1 MNPPHEVRKLSQS
14 SGPAPPISKFF
25 FVDQTQ
31 LGDQPEE
38 PASLMGDLG
47 GTGDSRES
55 PLQRA
60 GSRAP
65 GSDAHSSTRAS
76 SAAIGRLD
84 SGASSPLLQTEM
96 MPEEDGC
103 VCPYCHR
110 DYRKPRV
117 LDCLHS
123 MCEDCIIA
131 QLDGR
136 RDKARELEKR
146 IAATDCVLQ
155 ERASNDRPTP
165 PGVIKCPTC
174 AQESHV
180 GNDIRFVHS
189 MLIDF
194 VRNAASGDTP
204 AERNCR
210 SCKSDLPAVAYCR
223 QCGTDLCPNCLQ
235 AHKDMRMFEGHEVMS
250 YDELEKTGRAGE
262 VRRVLCPAHGLPYLV
277 LCAGCEALA
286 CRRSGNREV
295 TQWGTV
301 PTVLC
306 AGCEALACRNCLDS
320 EHHSHKI
327 VDVTPVVVKAISNEL
342 VLKMENVSNKWS
354 VALESWHSEADR
366 ASTLMMHFENAKAT
380 IDFAYEEAARVLE
393 ASRLRKHAE
402 LEEARM
408 RKHAELEEARDRQ
421 EETIEEV
428 YRKVD
433 VTQMRIDGAIKFSNR
448 LLDSANGVELL
459 ASRKKVL
466 HQLNSLEHTMPSLH
480 TESELRFAPVMKKTL
495 EATLRNAVGD
505 IISQALPS
513 SVSAMSLDGGGSTI
527 TRISASESEWA
538 AVNGMKEARGDGGG
552 LMATMNEQ
560 RGGGGRDDRSDV
572 GLPPGG
578 DRGGP
583 GSVRG
588 GGASSSLAT
597 STITPIGG
605 ERAARA
611 KAGVA
616 GGVGM
621 QAAAAA
627 AAFAGGWPP
636 SSNPPE
642 LPSPSPPKDQ
652 QQQLQT
658 ATSVAGGQVV
668 ALPQPNAATAA
679 ALQHL
684 QQQAAAA
691 SAAAAA
697 AGTPTPPAGLPP
709 AWAAALAGNPA
720 AAADP
725 RLAGSKH
732 TYPAADGEWVALK
745 SRKIA
750 SNAAAAAAGSDQA
763 ILAAGLGK
771 NVHEIKLAFA
781 HGTGSAGNSI
791 RELHS
796 PGGFA
801 VADNDEILIADTNNH
816 RIVVI
821 TPSMP
826 WKFGRPGQEDG
837 QLCFPRR
844 VVAMKGFETARYVV
858 IDKAVDNK
866 SRAQLFGATG
876 EFIRRI
882 NLTAVV
888 PKGGIEVWAATSTP
902 TGHLVMVDQSSVIY
916 TLDIKEEGV
925 EPLNL
930 SVIYTLDIKE
940 PIYRMGCSRE
950 NLGVIYTVDI
960 KEAQPRVVNWVD
972 ASNHLMEAS
981 DVAVHEKSIYVTDFR
996 GHGVHVFSHE
1006 GAVHEKS
1013 IYVTDFR
1020 GHGVHVFSHEA
1031 MRYGRSEAIWWG
1043 RGEGA
1048 VHEKSIYVT
1057 DFRGHGVHVF
1067 SHEGTYLRKIGE
1079 PSHTPFPIGIDVARS
1094 GELLIAHTHGNK
1106 LTIVCYSPE
1115 GALQHQFVNCDFRM
1129 SRCAALRCTST
1140 GHIVTLSKHAHTLYG
1155 FRRIMSPRS

>member
-1 MNPPHEVRKLSQS
+1 MRVLWPVWPLSPPLRLRIGALARATGPQHEVRKLSQS

-31 LGDQPEE
+31 CDQPEE

-55 PLQRA
+55 PLQRS

-194 VRNAASGDTP
+194 VRNAASGDAP

-286 CRRSGNREV
+286 CR
-295 TQWGTV
+295 
-301 PTVLC
+301 
-306 AGCEALACRNCLDS
+306 NCLDS
-320 EHHSHKI
+320 EHLSHKI

-380 IDFAYEEAARVLE
+380 IDLAYEEAARVLE
-393 ASRLRKHAE
+393 ASRL
-402 LEEARM
+402 

-466 HQLNSLEHTMPSLH
+466 HQLNSLEDRKRHTMPSLH

-513 SVSAMSLDGGGSTI
+513 SVSTMSLDGGGSTI
-527 TRISASESEWA
+527 TTRISASESEWA

-552 LMATMNEQ
+552 LMMATMNEQ
-560 RGGGGRDDRSDV
+560 RGAGGGGRDDRSDV
-572 GLPPGG
+572 GLPQGG

-636 SSNPPE
+636 S
-642 LPSPSPPKDQ
+642 LTAV
-652 QQQLQT
+652 LQ
-658 ATSVAGGQVV
+658 AAQAASAFQGQGGS
-668 ALPQPNAATAA
+668 
-679 ALQHL
+679 
-684 QQQAAAA
+684 AAAA
-691 SAAAAA
+691 NAVAAAAA
-697 AGTPTPPAGLPP
+697 AKQQHLMAMFLQQQQAQHGSLALRQFG
-709 AWAAALAGNPA
+709 AAAEA
-720 AAADP
+720 ANAHIL
-725 RLAGSKH
+725 RQM
-732 TYPAADGEWVALK
+732 
-745 SRKIA
+745 IA

-801 VADNDEILIADTNNH
+801 VAENDEILIADTNNH

-821 TPSMP
+821 TPTMP

-916 TLDIKEEGV
+916 TLDIKE
-925 EPLNL
+925 
-930 SVIYTLDIKE
+930 
-940 PIYRMGCSRE
+940 
-950 NLGVIYTVDI
+950 
-960 KEAQPRVVNWVD
+960 AQPRVVNWVD

-981 DVAVHEKSIYVTDFR
+981 DV
-996 GHGVHVFSHE
+996 
-1006 GAVHEKS
+1006 
-1013 IYVTDFR
+1013 
-1020 GHGVHVFSHEA
+1020 
-1031 MRYGRSEAIWWG
+1031 
-1043 RGEGA
+1043 A

-1115 GALQHQFVNCDFRM
+1115 GALQHQFVNCDFR
-1129 SRCAALRCTST
+1129 
-1140 GHIVTLSKHAHTLYG
+1140 SK
-1155 FRRIMSPRS
+1155 

>member
-1 MNPPHEVRKLSQS
+1 
-14 SGPAPPISKFF
+14 
-25 FVDQTQ
+25 
-31 LGDQPEE
+31 
-38 PASLMGDLG
+38 
-47 GTGDSRES
+47 
-55 PLQRA
+55 
-60 GSRAP
+60 
-65 GSDAHSSTRAS
+65 
-76 SAAIGRLD
+76 
-84 SGASSPLLQTEM
+84 
-96 MPEEDGC
+96 
-103 VCPYCHR
+103 
-110 DYRKPRV
+110 
-117 LDCLHS
+117 
-123 MCEDCIIA
+123 
-131 QLDGR
+131 
-136 RDKARELEKR
+136 
-146 IAATDCVLQ
+146 
-155 ERASNDRPTP
+155 
-165 PGVIKCPTC
+165 
-174 AQESHV
+174 
-180 GNDIRFVHS
+180 
-189 MLIDF
+189 
-194 VRNAASGDTP
+194 
-204 AERNCR
+204 
-210 SCKSDLPAVAYCR
+210 
-223 QCGTDLCPNCLQ
+223 
-235 AHKDMRMFEGHEVMS
+235 MS

-262 VRRVLCPAHGLPYLV
+262 VRRVLCPAHGLPYL
-277 LCAGCEALA
+277 
-286 CRRSGNREV
+286 
-295 TQWGTV
+295 
-301 PTVLC
+301 VLC

-393 ASRLRKHAE
+393 ASRL
-402 LEEARM
+402 

-697 AGTPTPPAGLPP
+697 AGTPTPTRPACRPP
-709 AWAAALAGNPA
+709 GPPHSPANPA

-725 RLAGSKH
+725 RLAAAVLQAAQAASAFQGQGGS
-732 TYPAADGEWVALK
+732 AAAANAVAAAAAAKQQQHLMAMFLQQQQAQHG
-745 SRKIA
+745 SLALRQFGAAAEAANAHILRQMIA

-888 PKGGIEVWAATSTP
+888 PKGGIELGRFNLTAVVPKGGIEVWAATSTP

-930 SVIYTLDIKE
+930 SVIYTL
-940 PIYRMGCSRE
+940 
-950 NLGVIYTVDI
+950 DI

-1006 GAVHEKS
+1006 GKDS
-1013 IYVTDFR
+1013 C
-1020 GHGVHVFSHEA
+1020 A
-1031 MRYGRSEAIWWG
+1031 MRVR
-1043 RGEGA
+1043 
-1048 VHEKSIYVT
+1048 
-1057 DFRGHGVHVF
+1057 
-1067 SHEGTYLRKIGE
+1067 
-1079 PSHTPFPIGIDVARS
+1079 
-1094 GELLIAHTHGNK
+1094 
-1106 LTIVCYSPE
+1106 
-1115 GALQHQFVNCDFRM
+1115 
-1129 SRCAALRCTST
+1129 
-1140 GHIVTLSKHAHTLYG
+1140 
-1155 FRRIMSPRS
+1155 

>member
-1 MNPPHEVRKLSQS
+1 DEAKREASSFLRDFDYNLFGRSEAVRKASQS
-14 SGPAPPISKFF
+14 SGFLETGGLSDSRFAAELADIP
-25 FVDQTQ
+25 
-31 LGDQPEE
+31 
-38 PASLMGDLG
+38 SLMS

-55 PLQRA
+55 PLHRS

-65 GSDAHSSTRAS
+65 GSGANSTRAS

-146 IAATDCVLQ
+146 AALTDCVLQ
-155 ERASNDRPTP
+155 EKANNDRPTP

-174 AQESHV
+174 SQESHV

-194 VRNAASGDTP
+194 VRNAASGDAP
-204 AERNCR
+204 VERNCR

-250 YDELEKTGRAGE
+250 YEELEKAGRAGE
-262 VRRVLCPAHGLPYLV
+262 VRRVLCPLHGLPYLV

-286 CRRSGNREV
+286 CR
-295 TQWGTV
+295 
-301 PTVLC
+301 
-306 AGCEALACRNCLDS
+306 NCLDAD
-320 EHHSHKI
+320 HLTHKI
-327 VDVTPVVVKAISNEL
+327 VDVTPVVVKAISSEL
-342 VLKMENVSNKWS
+342 IHQMDKVSRKWS
-354 VALESWHSEADR
+354 IALESWHSEADR
-366 ASTLMMHFENAKAT
+366 ASTLMTHFENAKAT
-380 IDFAYEEAARVLE
+380 IDLAYEEAARVLE
-393 ASRLRKHAE
+393 ASRLRKHQ
-402 LEEARM
+402 
-408 RKHAELEEARDRQ
+408 ELEEARDRQ

-433 VTQMRIDGAIKFSNR
+433 ITQTRIDGAIKFANR

-495 EATLRNAVGD
+495 EATFRNAVGD

-513 SVSAMSLDGGGSTI
+513 SVSAMSLDGMSSNTI
-527 TRISASESEWA
+527 TRVSAAESEWA
-538 AVNGMKEARGDGGG
+538 GVNGMKDGRGDEGGRREG
-552 LMATMNEQ
+552 AGAGAGDQ
-560 RGGGGRDDRSDV
+560 RERRGEDGVGGVIGGGGGRSEMGRGEGRSTER
-572 GLPPGG
+572 P
-578 DRGGP
+578 
-583 GSVRG
+583 
-588 GGASSSLAT
+588 SSLAA

-621 QAAAAA
+621 STPGVQAAAVA
-627 AAFAGGWPP
+627 AAFGAGGWPP

-642 LPSPSPPKDQ
+642 LPSPSPPKEPASLGAGSGGGGPAVSQ
-652 QQQLQT
+652 AVTLPPQTSAAAVVVMQQLQQ
-658 ATSVAGGQVV
+658 A
-668 ALPQPNAATAA
+668 
-679 ALQHL
+679 
-684 QQQAAAA
+684 AAAA
-691 SAAAAA
+691 SAAAS
-697 AGTPTPPAGLPP
+697 TPTPTGAGLPP
-709 AWAAALAGNPA
+709 PWAAALAANPA

-725 RLAGSKH
+725 RIAAAVLQAAGAFPGAGANPVAAAAAAKQLQMAMFLQQQQQQHGNLALRQFG
-732 TYPAADGEWVALK
+732 AAAAVADAHIL
-745 SRKIA
+745 RQMLA

-781 HGTGSAGNSI
+781 HGTGSAGNSL

-801 VADNDEILIADTNNH
+801 VAENDEILIADTNNH

-821 TPSMP
+821 TPAMP

-916 TLDIKEEGV
+916 TLDIKE
-925 EPLNL
+925 
-930 SVIYTLDIKE
+930 
-940 PIYRMGCSRE
+940 
-950 NLGVIYTVDI
+950 
-960 KEAQPRVVNWVD
+960 AQPRVVNWVD

-981 DVAVHEKSIYVTDFR
+981 DV
-996 GHGVHVFSHE
+996 
-1006 GAVHEKS
+1006 
-1013 IYVTDFR
+1013 
-1020 GHGVHVFSHEA
+1020 
-1031 MRYGRSEAIWWG
+1031 
-1043 RGEGA
+1043 A

-1115 GALQHQFVNCDFRM
+1115 GALQHQFVNCDFRVRVEQM

-1155 FRRIMSPRS
+1155 FRRILAPRT

>member
-1 MNPPHEVRKLSQS
+1 MADEVKRETPPCMRDGDYNLFGSHQVRKASQS
-14 SGPAPPISKFF
+14 SGILEIGVGSDTAR
-25 FVDQTQ
+25 
-31 LGDQPEE
+31 LGSDLIETS
-38 PASLMGDLG
+38 SLMGDHS

-55 PLQRA
+55 PLQRS

-65 GSDAHSSTRAS
+65 GSGANSTRAS

-146 IAATDCVLQ
+146 IAATTDCVLQ
-155 ERASNDRPTP
+155 EKASNDRPTP

-174 AQESHV
+174 SQESHV

-194 VRNAASGDTP
+194 VRNAASGEAP
-204 AERNCR
+204 VERNCR

-250 YDELEKTGRAGE
+250 YDELERAGRAGE
-262 VRRVLCPAHGLPYLV
+262 VRRVLCPLHGLPYLV

-286 CRRSGNREV
+286 CR
-295 TQWGTV
+295 
-301 PTVLC
+301 
-306 AGCEALACRNCLDS
+306 NCLDAD
-320 EHHSHKI
+320 HLAHKI
-327 VDVTPVVVKAISNEL
+327 VDVTPVVVKAISHEL
-342 VLKMENVSNKWS
+342 IHQMDKVSSKWS

-366 ASTLMMHFENAKAT
+366 ASTLQMHYENAKAT
-380 IDFAYEEAARVLE
+380 IDLAFEDAARVLE
-393 ASRLRKHAE
+393 AARLRKHQE
-402 LEEARM
+402 LDQ
-408 RKHAELEEARDRQ
+408 ARDRQ

-433 VTQMRIDGAIKFSNR
+433 VTQTRIDGAIKFANR

-495 EATLRNAVGD
+495 EATFRNAVGD

-513 SVSAMSLDGGGSTI
+513 SVSTMSLDGGGSTI
-527 TRISASESEWA
+527 TRISAAESEGWA
-538 AVNGMKEARGDGGG
+538 AVNGMKEARGDAAAAAAAAGDERRG
-552 LMATMNEQ
+552 T
-560 RGGGGRDDRSDV
+560 GGGGAGDQARREETA
-572 GLPPGG
+572 GG
-578 DRGGP
+578 RQE
-583 GSVRG
+583 RG
-588 GGASSSLAT
+588 GGASSSSTLAT

-611 KAGVA
+611 KAGVS
-616 GGVGM
+616 GGVGMGVAPGSM

-652 QQQLQT
+652 T
-658 ATSVAGGQVV
+658 SGGATQVV
-668 ALPQPNAATAA
+668 AVPQSS
-679 ALQHL
+679 
-684 QQQAAAA
+684 A

-697 AGTPTPPAGLPP
+697 AVAMQQLQAAASAAASTPTPSAAGGLPP
-709 AWAAALAGNPA
+709 AWAAALAANPA

-725 RLAGSKH
+725 RIAAAVLHAAGAFPAGGNAVHAAAAAKQLQMAMFMQQQQQRHGNLALQQFGAAAA
-732 TYPAADGEWVALK
+732 AADAQIL
-745 SRKIA
+745 RQMLA
-750 SNAAAAAAGSDQA
+750 SNAAAAAAGTDQA

-781 HGTGSAGNSI
+781 HGTGSAGNSL

-801 VADNDEILIADTNNH
+801 VAENDEILIADTNNH

-821 TPSMP
+821 TPAMP

-844 VVAMKGFETARYVV
+844 VVAMKGFETPRYVV

-916 TLDIKEEGV
+916 TLDIKE
-925 EPLNL
+925 
-930 SVIYTLDIKE
+930 
-940 PIYRMGCSRE
+940 
-950 NLGVIYTVDI
+950 
-960 KEAQPRVVNWVD
+960 AQPRVVNWVD

-981 DVAVHEKSIYVTDFR
+981 DV
-996 GHGVHVFSHE
+996 
-1006 GAVHEKS
+1006 
-1013 IYVTDFR
+1013 
-1020 GHGVHVFSHEA
+1020 
-1031 MRYGRSEAIWWG
+1031 
-1043 RGEGA
+1043 A

-1106 LTIVCYSPE
+1106 LTVVCYSAE
-1115 GALQHQFVNCDFRM
+1115 GVLQHQFVNCDFRM

-1155 FRRIMSPRS
+1155 FRRIMAPRS

>member
-1 MNPPHEVRKLSQS
+1 GMADEQNRETPPYMRDCDYNLFGGLPPHEVRKLSQS

-286 CRRSGNREV
+286 CR
-295 TQWGTV
+295 
-301 PTVLC
+301 
-306 AGCEALACRNCLDS
+306 NCLDS

-393 ASRLRKHAE
+393 ASRL
-402 LEEARM
+402 

-725 RLAGSKH
+725 RLAAAVLQAAQAASAFQGQGGS
-732 TYPAADGEWVALK
+732 AAAANAVAAAAAAKQQQHLMAMFLQQQQAQHG
-745 SRKIA
+745 SLALRQFGAAAEAANAHILRQMIA

-916 TLDIKEEGV
+916 TLDIKE
-925 EPLNL
+925 
-930 SVIYTLDIKE
+930 
-940 PIYRMGCSRE
+940 
-950 NLGVIYTVDI
+950 
-960 KEAQPRVVNWVD
+960 AQPRVVNWVD

-981 DVAVHEKSIYVTDFR
+981 DV
-996 GHGVHVFSHE
+996 
-1006 GAVHEKS
+1006 
-1013 IYVTDFR
+1013 
-1020 GHGVHVFSHEA
+1020 
-1031 MRYGRSEAIWWG
+1031 
-1043 RGEGA
+1043 A

>member
-1 MNPPHEVRKLSQS
+1 SFYCRSHSVRKASDSSCTLETGGALETTRLGVESLS
-14 SGPAPPISKFF
+14 
-25 FVDQTQ
+25 V
-31 LGDQPEE
+31 
-38 PASLMGDLG
+38 MGDHS
-47 GTGDSRES
+47 GTGDSS
-55 PLQRA
+55 PLHRS

-65 GSDAHSSTRAS
+65 GSDATSTRAS

-136 RDKARELEKR
+136 REKARELEKR
-146 IAATDCVLQ
+146 NMVTDCILQ
-155 ERASNDRPTP
+155 EKSSNDRPTP

-174 AQESHV
+174 SQESHV

-194 VRNAASGDTP
+194 VRNAASGEAP
-204 AERNCR
+204 VERNCR

-235 AHKDMRMFEGHEVMS
+235 AHKDMRMFEGHEVLS
-250 YDELEKTGRAGE
+250 YDELEAAGRAGE
-262 VRRVLCPAHGLPYLV
+262 VRRVLCPLHGLPYLV

-286 CRRSGNREV
+286 CR
-295 TQWGTV
+295 
-301 PTVLC
+301 
-306 AGCEALACRNCLDS
+306 NCLDAD
-320 EHHSHKI
+320 HLSHKI

-342 VLKMENVSNKWS
+342 VHQMDKVSSKWS
-354 VALESWHSEADR
+354 IALESWHSEADR

-380 IDFAYEEAARVLE
+380 IDLAYEEAARVLE
-393 ASRLRKHAE
+393 ASRLKKHQ
-402 LEEARM
+402 
-408 RKHAELEEARDRQ
+408 ELEEARDRQ

-433 VTQMRIDGAIKFSNR
+433 ITQTRIDGAIKFANR

-466 HQLNSLEHTMPSLH
+466 HQLCSLEHTMPSLH

-495 EATLRNAVGD
+495 EATFRNAVGD

-513 SVSAMSLDGGGSTI
+513 SVSALSLDERGGSSTI
-527 TRISASESEWA
+527 NRVSASESEW
-538 AVNGMKEARGDGGG
+538 VNGIKEARGDAAGGDR
-552 LMATMNEQ
+552 EQ
-560 RGGGGRDDRSDV
+560 RRGGVEETRGGGV
-572 GLPPGG
+572 E
-578 DRGGP
+578 RGGA
-583 GSVRG
+583 G
-588 GGASSSLAT
+588 GGASSASLAT

-621 QAAAAA
+621 GLAPPPGSSQAAAAA

-642 LPSPSPPKDQ
+642 LPSPSPPKDT
-652 QQQLQT
+652 QT
-658 ATSVAGGQVV
+658 GGAPINQAVV
-668 ALPQPNAATAA
+668 LPPT
-679 ALQHL
+679 
-684 QQQAAAA
+684 

-697 AGTPTPPAGLPP
+697 AVALQQLQAAAATPTPAAAAGLPP
-709 AWAAALAGNPA
+709 PWAAALAANPA
-720 AAADP
+720 AANDP
-725 RLAGSKH
+725 RIAAAVLAHSFPGGAGSNPVAQAAAKQLQMAMFLQQQQQQH
-732 TYPAADGEWVALK
+732 GNLALRQFGAAAAAADAHLL
-745 SRKIA
+745 RQMLA
-750 SNAAAAAAGSDQA
+750 SNAAAAAAGTDQA

-781 HGTGSAGNSI
+781 HGTGSAGNSL

-801 VADNDEILIADTNNH
+801 VAENDEILIADTNNH

-821 TPSMP
+821 TPAMP

-844 VVAMKGFETARYVV
+844 VVAMKGFETPRYVV

-866 SRAQLFGATG
+866 SRAQLFGNTG

-916 TLDIKEEGV
+916 TLDIKE
-925 EPLNL
+925 
-930 SVIYTLDIKE
+930 
-940 PIYRMGCSRE
+940 
-950 NLGVIYTVDI
+950 
-960 KEAQPRVVNWVD
+960 AQPRVVNWVD

-981 DVAVHEKSIYVTDFR
+981 DV
-996 GHGVHVFSHE
+996 
-1006 GAVHEKS
+1006 
-1013 IYVTDFR
+1013 
-1020 GHGVHVFSHEA
+1020 
-1031 MRYGRSEAIWWG
+1031 
-1043 RGEGA
+1043 A

-1115 GALQHQFVNCDFRM
+1115 GSLQHQFVNCDFRVRVEQM

-1155 FRRIMSPRS
+1155 FRRIMAPRS